1 MFSLTLAH
9 LTTLLV
15 FIVCS
20 SGQLYCE
27 DCYGRYLAPDCSK
40 CRKKIIGVSLNLF
53 WGSTFFVESKLVF
66 ESRVSLEDCL
76 SYQEVSF
83 ISAQQSL
90 FLKSNLDSE
99 SAADKTQSNPF
110 QLVSTQFLTAQKKIP
125 IKMRNMCIG
134 F

>member
-1 MFSLTLAH
+1 MQKKDYWGEFKF
-9 LTTLLV
+9 V
-15 FIVCS
+15 F
-20 SGQLYCE
+20 
-27 DCYGRYLAPDCSK
+27 
-40 CRKKIIGVSLNLF
+40 
-53 WGSTFFVESKLVF
+53 GSTFCVESKLVF

-83 ISAQQSL
+83 ISVQQSL
-90 FLKSNLDSE
+90 FLTSNLDSE

>member
-1 MFSLTLAH
+1 MI
-9 LTTLLV
+9 TTLLV

-66 ESRVSLEDCL
+66 ESRVSSEDCL
-76 SYQEVSF
+76 SLPRGF
-83 ISAQQSL
+83 IHICTLYYTVLQSL
-90 FLKSNLDSE
+90 FLTSNLDSE
-99 SAADKTQSNPF
+99 SAVDKNQSNPF